1 VNKLLRTID
10 QFMWESG
17 WKELGLVKL
26 CSMAAGVIAGVCLPK
41 KAKMPALFASA
52 AVFAATYV
60 PLMVRFFRVASGK
73 TRPR

>member
-1 VNKLLRTID
+1 MKKLLRIAD

-17 WKELGLVKL
+17 WKELSFIKL
-26 CSMAAGVIAGVCLPK
+26 CSMAAGIIAGLCLPK
-41 KAKMPALFASA
+41 KAKKPALAA
-52 AVFAATYV
+52 AIAVFAATYV